1 MTNLKMAH
9 SIPYNL
15 WAAKCWH
22 IELNCTLLSNKLAA
36 QPRHLGTVSA
46 YAPGQVSIEGIG
58 SWEVNLN
65 QKKKKK
71 RENKKISVSKGK
83 CFELTLKRKRDGDQD
98 LACCCLLAWKT
109 YYPFLSSILF
119 LPPTQLSS
127 MLLMMILPPW
137 MIKM

>member
-71 RENKKISVSKGK
+71 EKIKRFQYLKGNALNWPSREKETVIRIWHAAVCWPERHIIPSSHLFYFSHPLS
-83 CFELTLKRKRDGDQD
+83 C
-98 LACCCLLAWKT
+98 LACCWWWYCHHEW
-109 YYPFLSSILF
+109 
-119 LPPTQLSS
+119 
-127 MLLMMILPPW
+127 
-137 MIKM
+137 